1 MTLRVAMAQIDM
13 LVGDIKKNCQ
23 MIIDIAIQAR
33 DEGAAKVVVFPE
45 LTLMGY
51 PPEDLLLKP
60 ELASEIELA
69 LEEILEQ
76 VKGIYLVLGYPRH
89 IDGALFNCAG
99 VLFNGVLLA
108 EYNKQKLPNDQV
120 FDDTRYFD
128 AGNEALVVDIDSIR
142 VGLSISEDIC
152 HQQPIALAKEAGAQ
166 VVFNLN
172 ASPFHIEK
180 MNVREALLHR
190 RAIETGL
197 PILYVNYMGA
207 QDELVYDGGSFVVN
221 NKGVKVYQA
230 PWYQDGLYYIDLNS
244 HPGITAQGDAVYL
257 IEPIATG
264 LLCPNLSVES
274 HVYKTLVLGLTDY
287 AQKNH
292 FDGVLVGLREGV
304 ESALSLVI
312 AVDAMGVDKVQAIII
327 PETLKNKESLS
338 KLQAFAKTLGVKINI
353 IKMASILTAFNE
365 SLTLQ
370 QGGKDDEQ
378 AKVRLDAR
386 VRTLALMTLAND
398 LGYMAVSST
407 HKSDMAVGASCLY
420 GDMAG
425 CFAVLKDIFLSQ
437 VLQLCLYRNSISA
450 IIPLPLIQ
458 NALLN
463 KDSFKG
469 LGIDA
474 LSSYAALDK
483 ILLLYIEQN
492 SDLES
497 IVELTK
503 FEASTVFE
511 VIRLV
516 DSNEYKRRQA
526 PLGVRVTKASFG
538 RGRRYPISNGWYIN
552 KEGIN

>member
-1 MTLRVAMAQIDM
+1 MALRVAMAQIDM

-23 MIIDIAIQAR
+23 MVIDIAIQAR

-60 ELASEIELA
+60 ELGSEIELA

-76 VKGIYLVLGYPRH
+76 VKGVYLVLGYPRH

-120 FDDTRYFD
+120 FDDTRYFE

-152 HQQPIALAKEAGAQ
+152 YQQPIALAKEAGAQ
-166 VVFNLN
+166 VIFNLN

-244 HPGITAQGDAVYL
+244 HPSITAQGDAVYL

-312 AVDAMGVDKVQAIII
+312 AVDAMGVDKVQAVII

-353 IKMASILTAFNE
+353 IKMASILTAFND
-365 SLTLQ
+365 SLALQ
-370 QGGKDDEQ
+370 QGAKDDEQ

-398 LGYMAVSST
+398 LRYMAVSST
-407 HKSDMAVGASCLY
+407 HKSDMAVGTSCLY

-425 CFAVLKDIFLSQ
+425 SFAVLKDIFLSQ

-450 IIPLPLIQ
+450 VIPLPLIQ

-483 ILLLYIEQN
+483 ILVLYIEQN

-497 IVELTK
+497 IVESTE